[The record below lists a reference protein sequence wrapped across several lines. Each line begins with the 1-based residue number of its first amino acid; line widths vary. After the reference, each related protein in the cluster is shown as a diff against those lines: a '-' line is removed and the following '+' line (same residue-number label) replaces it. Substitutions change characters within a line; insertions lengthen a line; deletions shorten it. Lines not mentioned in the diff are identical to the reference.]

1 MSRNGEWR
9 EGREGRCL
17 LCFCL
22 RSVCRHLLTTPP
34 PSLSHLNNNKNST
47 EFALSPSFYPSS
59 TSTSTS
65 STSTRSKHPPLPKK
79 REGGR
84 EEEGTGTDPFSLALE
99 ALQFNVHRLAISPA
113 AVGVDVSELFGKE
126 AVLLNLWAIQRQ
138 AARVV
143 EAYEGL
149 PDVPL
154 PRLKERRRGGREET
168 GGGGQQQ
175 QYHQQQQQEVAYQQ
189 YQQQVQQQQ
198 QQQQGVEGTPRVV
211 FEDREESEWSL
222 VELQNQVDALGG
234 GGGGGQ
240 RR

>member
-1 MSRNGEWR
+1 MRTKS
-9 EGREGRCL
+9 C
-17 LCFCL
+17 
-22 RSVCRHLLTTPP
+22 
-34 PSLSHLNNNKNST
+34 KNSC
-47 EFALSPSFYPSS
+47 SYSKSS
-59 TSTSTS
+59 S
-65 STSTRSKHPPLPKK
+65 SSSSSSSNSNSNRSKHPAPLKK

-143 EAYEGL
+143 KAYEGL

-154 PRLKERRRGGREET
+154 PRLKERRGGGREEM

-175 QYHQQQQQEVAYQQ
+175 QYHHHHQQQQQQEVAYQQ

-198 QQQQGVEGTPRVV
+198 QQQQHRVGGTPRVV

-222 VELQNQVDALGG
+222 VELQNQMDALGG
-234 GGGGGQ
+234 GAGGRGGQ